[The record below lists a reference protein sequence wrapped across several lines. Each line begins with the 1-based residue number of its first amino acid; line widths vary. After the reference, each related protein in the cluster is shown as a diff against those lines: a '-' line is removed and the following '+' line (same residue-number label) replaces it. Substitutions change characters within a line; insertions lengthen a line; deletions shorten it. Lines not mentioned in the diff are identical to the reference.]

1 VILMTILAAA
11 LLMACFRMRKARST
25 PLDRKEL
32 ARLSRAAEVACR
44 EWLYPFE

>member
-1 VILMTILAAA
+1 VIVMAVVAAA
-11 LLMACFRMRKARST
+11 LLMACFRIRKDRST

-32 ARLSRAAEVACR
+32 ARHSRAAEEACK